1 MKLKLKDH
9 QLNDIFTLIDADGDG
24 ELSVD
29 KLHAAGRSGGGKGGE
44 RVLYTVSLNKS
55 VSPLHNLRHGTLEE
69 ARESVGSDR
78 RLVAKLSSDSV
89 VLKVLQER
97 RLGAQT
103 WLRLDYE
110 GRTDVWTLQ
119 RDGDQSGKDFLKK
132 RADFEAAHF
141 EVSGDSDSD
150 SEEDSEED
158 ETLLCLPLHASEEMS
173 RTLGAEAQLQAASA
187 GNVELLEFVRH
198 ACAEDWLGIDAVG
211 SGGRTPLFA
220 ACMALGGLRG
230 ARACF
235 CHPAGWVGNALTDAA
250 APGPQAPG
258 AGRLRTRFGMVPR
271 AR

>member
-1 MKLKLKDH
+1 MTNFCETHTDTSTAKKPPATDSLAAAALALYNAINPMIMAKCESGEITTEAEANAYGNK
-9 QLNDIFTLIDADGDG
+9 ITAAFAAACVDAG
-24 ELSVD
+24 E
-29 KLHAAGRSGGGKGGE
+29 
-44 RVLYTVSLNKS
+44 
-55 VSPLHNLRHGTLEE
+55 
-69 ARESVGSDR
+69 
-78 RLVAKLSSDSV
+78 
-89 VLKVLQER
+89 
-97 RLGAQT
+97 
-103 WLRLDYE
+103 
-110 GRTDVWTLQ
+110 
-119 RDGDQSGKDFLKK
+119 
-132 RADFEAAHF
+132 
-141 EVSGDSDSD
+141 
-150 SEEDSEED
+150 
-158 ETLLCLPLHASEEMS
+158 LCLPLHASEEMS